1 MGKLDKLLGGCG
13 GYFREDEENDFPW
26 DSRSGSGVWYSLFVV
41 ENGKIEKYGF
51 TAAIGSK
58 KKLSLALKE
67 MGANDEAMLIG
78 VWTGQYNTHLFPLDI
93 QKAIKKLD
101 ALT

>member
-1 MGKLDKLLGGCG
+1 MGKLDKFLGGCA
-13 GYFREDEENDFPW
+13 GYFRENEENDFPW
-26 DSRSGSGVWYSLFVV
+26 DAMSGSGVWYSLFVV
-41 ENGKIEKYGF
+41 ENGKIETYGF
-51 TAAIGSK
+51 TAAKGSK
-58 KKLSLALKE
+58 EKLSIALKE
-67 MGANDEAMLIG
+67 IDPKDDAMLIG